1 MVSIIICRLAIRK
14 NLMKNQHL
22 IVLLLLFFL
31 ANKIDSQTFKTK
43 LTDHTANV
51 EAVAF
56 SADGKSFASGGWDG
70 AVNLYTFDSTGFPKL
85 KQSFTGHLGAVISLN
100 FSKNGKYLVSC
111 SKDYSSRVWNI
122 DTPAKSKVF
131 NLHLEPVTA
140 SFLDPSN
147 KFLISSSLDG
157 TIRTTNLNDA
167 MKSKILK
174 LSGPIMDL
182 QISKDLKFYYV
193 AFKGGTIKK
202 IQTGGKNLEISSF
215 AGHTDDINTIEISP
229 DGNFMA
235 SASNDKTIII
245 WDLNSGK
252 AFKTLSGF
260 EWKVTSLKYS
270 SDGKYIIG
278 GCNDGVAKIFDIE
291 SAKVVSDLKDMG
303 KNVRDVSISRDGS
316 VALVATHMDAQKFG
330 AVLYNTGIM
339 TTPLPET
346 GADGKAKKTVAPAAS
361 KTTKTSKS
369 TVKK

>member
-1 MVSIIICRLAIRK
+1 
-14 NLMKNQHL
+14 MKNRQ
-22 IVLLLLFFL
+22 LLVFIPLFLLAFT
-31 ANKIDSQTFKTK
+31 IDSQTFKTK

-85 KQSFTGHLGAVISLN
+85 KQTFTGHLGAVISLN

-122 DTPAKSKVF
+122 DTPSKSKVF

-140 SFLDPSN
+140 SFLDPTN

-202 IQTGGKNLEISSF
+202 IQTTGKNLEISSF
-215 AGHTDDINTIEISP
+215 TGHTDDINTIEISP

-245 WDLNSGK
+245 WDLNTGK
-252 AFKTLSGF
+252 SSKTLSGF

-278 GCNDGVAKIFDIE
+278 GCNNGVAKIFDIE
-291 SAKVVSDLKDMG
+291 SSKTVSELKDMG

-316 VALVATHMDAQKFG
+316 VAIIATHMDAQNFG
-330 AVLYNTGIM
+330 AVLYNTGII
-339 TTPLPET
+339 TTPVPET
-346 GADGKAKKTVAPAAS
+346 GADGKAKKTVAPALGKS
-361 KTTKTSKS
+361 TKTKTTA
-369 TVKK
+369 KK

>member
-1 MVSIIICRLAIRK
+1 
-14 NLMKNQHL
+14 MKNRNL
-22 IVLLLLFFL
+22 TVLVLLSLFL
-31 ANKIDSQTFKTK
+31 NKIDSQTFKTK
-43 LTDHTANV
+43 LTDHSANV

-70 AVNLYTFDSTGFPKL
+70 VVNLYTFDSTGLPKL

-100 FSKNGKYLVSC
+100 FSKNGRYLVSC
-111 SKDYSSRVWNI
+111 SKDYSSRIWNI

-157 TIRTTNLNDA
+157 TIRTTNVNDA

-182 QISKDLKFYYV
+182 QISKDMKFYYV

-202 IQTGGKNLEISSF
+202 FQTGGKNLEISAF
-215 AGHTDDINTIEISP
+215 TGHTDDINSIEISP

-252 AFKTLSGF
+252 IHKTLTGF
-260 EWKVTSLKYS
+260 EWKVTSIKYS

-278 GCNDGVAKIFDIE
+278 GCNDGVSKIFDISTGKAVTE
-291 SAKVVSDLKDMG
+291 LKEMG
-303 KNVRDVSISRDGS
+303 KNVRDVSISRDGTT
-316 VALVATHMDAQKFG
+316 ALVATHMDAQKFG
-330 AVLYNTGIM
+330 VILYSTGII
-339 TTPLPET
+339 TTPIPET
-346 GADGKAKKTVAPAAS
+346 GADGKPKKTVAPAAS
-361 KTTKTSKS
+361 KTSKTTTKK
-369 TVKK
+369 